1 MTDLGS
7 NRVNEHSSTTV
18 PSEALD
24 VLIIGAGVSGI
35 GMACTLAAHCPHM
48 SYAILERRER
58 LGGTWD
64 LFRYP
69 GVRSDSDMFTYGY
82 QFRPWHGSKV
92 LADGPSIQRYLADT
106 AREHGVAPH
115 IRHGLKI
122 VRADWSTAQQRW
134 TVLALREI
142 REVRESHEAPE
153 THETSVVLQRFE
165 CRHLVMATGYF
176 RYENGYTPPLPDIER
191 FTGRVLHPQLWPDA
205 LDCSGQR
212 VVVLGSGATAV
223 TLVPALAQAGAK
235 VTMLQR
241 SPGYV
246 LSLPSLDKLSEG
258 LSRVLPA
265 RWVYGFARWRNLVV
279 ARGIY
284 RASRRW
290 PERMRALLLGHMR
303 RQLHG
308 AVDMRHFTPGY
319 QPWDER
325 LCIVPDG
332 DLFKVLRSGAANVV
346 TDQIAGFDGDRIV
359 LHSGE
364 ILEADVLV
372 TATGLEVE
380 AFGGAEV
387 FVDGV
392 AWQPG
397 EHMFYKGVLLEGLPN
412 AAWIVGYTNA
422 SWTLKA
428 DLAATYL
435 CRLYQHMQ
443 AQGMT
448 VVTPHDATGC
458 KTEASILD
466 GLSAGYVA
474 RARKRLPR
482 QGGGGPW
489 HVPHDYPSDRR
500 MLLDDPVADDALIFE
515 PPNVARAPA

>member
-1 MTDLGS
+1 MTDEGKI
-7 NRVNEHSSTTV
+7 NTA
-18 PSEALD
+18 PPALD

-35 GMACTLAAHCPHM
+35 GMACTLARQCPHM

-58 LGGTWD
+58 IGGTWD

-82 QFRPWHGSKV
+82 AFRPWHGSKV
-92 LADGPSIQRYLADT
+92 LADGRSIQNYLMDT
-106 AREHGVAPH
+106 ARELGIAPH
-115 IRHGLKI
+115 IRHGLKMI
-122 VRADWSTAQQRW
+122 RADWSTAQQRW
-134 TVLALREI
+134 SVLATRDG
-142 REVRESHEAPE
+142 SQA
-153 THETSVVLQRFE
+153 LQRFE

-176 RYENGYTPPLPDIER
+176 RYENGYTPPLPGLER
-191 FTGRVLHPQLWPDA
+191 FSGRVLHPQHWPDA
-205 LDCSGQR
+205 LDCCGQR
-212 VVVLGSGATAV
+212 MVVLGSGATAV
-223 TLVPALAQAGAK
+223 TLVPALAKAGAK

-246 LSLPSLDKLSEG
+246 LSLPSLDRSVEL

-265 RWVYGFARWRNLVV
+265 RWVYGLTRRRNLIVARW
-279 ARGIY
+279 IY

-290 PERMRALLLGHMR
+290 PERMRVLLLGHVR
-303 RQLHG
+303 RRLHG
-308 AVDMRHFTPGY
+308 AVDMRHFTPAY

-332 DLFKVLRSGAANVV
+332 DLFKVLRSGEATIL
-346 TDQIAGFDGDRIV
+346 TDQIAGFDGKRV
-359 LHSGE
+359 MLLSGE
-364 ILEADVLV
+364 VLDADVLV

-387 FVDGV
+387 SVDGK
-392 AWQPG
+392 AWRPG

-435 CRLYQHMQ
+435 GRLYQHMQ
-443 AQGMT
+443 AQGMA
-448 VVTPHDATGC
+448 VVTPRDADGC

-482 QGGGGPW
+482 QGRSGPW
-489 HVPHDYPSDRR
+489 RVPHDYPSDRR
-500 MLLDDPVADDALIFE
+500 MLLDDPVTDDALIFD
-515 PPNVARAPA
+515 PPSVARAPV